1 MRRAGGGSKS
11 RWPAMLVVRGVI
23 LAEWSNSG
31 AGSGLLWKIEI
42 GEKKDIQ
49 GGSLAGDGGGDI
61 LFGESFDRRRS

>member
-31 AGSGLLWKIEI
+31 VGSGLLWKIEI
-42 GEKKDIQ
+42 GEKKTQ
-49 GGSLAGDGGGDI
+49 RRWLEESLRERGRERNID
-61 LFGESFDRRRS
+61 LFQ

>member
-11 RWPAMLVVRGVI
+11 RWPAMLVVRGAI

-42 GEKKDIQ
+42 GEKNDIR
-49 GGSLAGDGGGDI
+49 GGSLIAEGGA
-61 LFGESFDRRRS
+61 LGEKH

>member
-11 RWPAMLVVRGVI
+11 RWPAMLMVRGAI

-42 GEKKDIQ
+42 REKNDIR
-49 GGSLAGDGGGDI
+49 GGSLIDEEGAMR
-61 LFGESFDRRRS
+61 GETLIFFSR